1 MTLKQRDALLEA
13 MTDDV
18 AQLVLRDNYD
28 QTQALSVAA
37 SLGVTALDA
46 QSRLIPELERGHLK
60 LNRAIEFL
68 PDDEAL
74 AERAAGNLGLPRPEI
89 AVLLACAKMALY
101 DALLDSDLPADPQ
114 LGADL
119 ALHLKNTRLTS

>member
-46 QSRLIPELERGHLK
+46 QSRLIRELERGHLK

-74 AERAAGNLGLPRPEI
+74 AERAAGNLGLTRPEI
-89 AVLLACAKMALY
+89 AVLLAYAKMALY
-101 DALLDSDLPADPQ
+101 DDLLDSDLPDDPQ
-114 LGADL
+114 RSEE
-119 ALHLKNTRLTS
+119 HTSELQSLMRI